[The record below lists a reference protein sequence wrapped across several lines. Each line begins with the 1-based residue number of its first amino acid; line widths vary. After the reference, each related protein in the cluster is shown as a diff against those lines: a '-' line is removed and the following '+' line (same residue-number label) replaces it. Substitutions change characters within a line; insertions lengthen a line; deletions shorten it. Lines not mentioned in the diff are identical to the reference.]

1 MKDGR
6 LISGSCDK
14 SMIIYNK
21 TNYQPDI
28 IIKEHNDYISSIC
41 ILSSGI
47 LVSADKTI
55 KFFNIKGNDYKI
67 LQTLNFHSENVTE
80 IIELRNKYLV
90 SCSDDSSIIF
100 YFKDNSEY
108 KKDYQI
114 KTNSSCY
121 SIIQTKE
128 NEICY
133 IDKSVCFFDLSERK
147 IKTSISNI
155 SIYDSCRL
163 KLIMINEELLLI
175 PGYSKISI
183 INVNHYGLVRVIDVK
198 GSGSI
203 AAVCLL
209 NKNFLI
215 TGDNS
220 KTIRQWRIEGDN
232 LIPTYKKENSHDEII
247 NVIIILGNG
256 HFASCSNDH
265 FIKIW

>member
-1 MKDGR
+1 M
-6 LISGSCDK
+6 
-14 SMIIYNK
+14 
-21 TNYQPDI
+21 
-28 IIKEHNDYISSIC
+28 
-41 ILSSGI
+41 
-47 LVSADKTI
+47 
-55 KFFNIKGNDYKI
+55 
-67 LQTLNFHSENVTE
+67 
-80 IIELRNKYLV
+80 V

-133 IDKSVCFFDLSERK
+133 VDNSVCFFDLSERK

-175 PGYSKISI
+175 PGFSKISI
-183 INVNHYGLVRVIDVK
+183 INVNHYRLVRVIDVD

-209 NKNFLI
+209 NKNILI
-215 TGDNS
+215 TGDN
-220 KTIRQWRIEGDN
+220 
-232 LIPTYKKENSHDEII
+232 LIPAYKKENSHDEII

-256 HFASCSNDH
+256 HFASCSDDN